1 MPSIQTTLGYDA
13 PLKAR
18 KKEDDERGDF
28 SRGFAA
34 GIDQTQAL
42 GGGLKAW
49 LGSVVGDDA
58 MVESGLDYYQEQMAE
73 AASNAGEVMRIEE
86 IEGMGSLA
94 DYIQYQAGAFLPSL
108 ATTVAG
114 GGIGGF
120 VAKKAAEKKIK
131 STVAERAKDFAEKRV
146 KQDVQKAKRKEL
158 ERRYIRRA
166 GDAAVKNARRKG
178 QAIGAIGTGSAMFT
192 GETTG
197 AIYDETGEISP
208 GVALGAGILG
218 GSLDALVG
226 LRALRKI
233 LPEGRYRQAAD
244 DIGEEISGD
253 PTRFDQVFSALKKS
267 EIGKSAPIEGVTEAM
282 QEYVQEVAIKY
293 VDGNYSDLAG
303 AMAEAVTQ
311 EGALSLYTNAA
322 AAGTVGGA
330 VAGGASDVG
339 GAITNRMRPARPEPR
354 KITIKDESDPEST
367 PDQEPDPDAPQ
378 PEAAPAPEPEPPVS
392 AEEQIRRNL
401 EARERIRE
409 LFEQQQNGELDL
421 GEPVLGD
428 TKMEELEGTQVE
440 YDGVRGFLKKTDQG
454 YFVVTQD
461 EDILVEAGETGR
473 TANALGVRPAE
484 GEVEVEFDNDA
495 TYDGETSTITMRG
508 KKYTY
513 KTANTNE
520 EGEVVSL
527 TATDESGKD
536 ITIRQPE
543 LVERIQRLKAE
554 SEQQVKPQDVVRQPM
569 LAMDDLPVPV
579 QRQFMLD
586 AIEAGET
593 TMPEQVTREEAI
605 SKVNKIPDAD
615 PNQLTLDI
623 ENTAEMAMGVFDNQ
637 PRREKQFQ
645 GEYDDSR
652 FASGPWQQV
661 ERTNQNFGG
670 NRIPLDEAIS
680 RHNNLAGKQID
691 KLGTT
696 DSYSVIALD
705 QENPFPQT
713 AGEYEHK
720 NPDLT
725 STRVS
730 DASDVD
736 QEDYK
741 LTIVDALTAG
751 LPSRVLNYVDS
762 FGLYERSKQVEEYTL
777 GFYVPLT
784 RHIAIDMEDMR
795 ENPGVARN
803 TLVHELGH
811 ALDYAEKI
819 TFTDPNWDVEFFSN
833 EPYKPLQLEMSEL
846 MAEAYDTYTKGG
858 TIGTYLRYPF
868 AYAYTKV
875 KEAQSKSLST
885 RQTAIDNAMSFL
897 KKEVFAQSFALYVGN
912 PKMLAESMPK
922 MYDYMH
928 ELANKEAGDVQAS
941 QEGDG
946 PALSEFDAQP
956 ILRNVQALAASGGA
970 EVNADLG
977 AGQGSGAGI
986 VQEQAGQEVG
996 ATTQE
1001 AGDSGRPAEVD
1012 GAQIVPP
1019 PRRAEPVVDDEA
1031 EQPAES
1037 QSADSQ
1043 AIEGQETTDPTP
1055 EPEDTPAPQEPEPRS
1070 EEEEQLLNKA
1080 VREENKS
1087 KFARVK
1093 TFLRRQLAPGGL
1105 LPESAFKL
1113 KIERDSE
1120 LGAIEIDIASLVG
1133 EFDKAVKEIYGSNPP
1148 DDVVE
1153 NLNSALQNID
1163 EIDKMGINGRV
1174 KDSIVAMR
1182 AYLDKMSVE
1191 YAQIVYDDAVKALGE
1206 GKTESAVAKV
1216 DLLKTI
1222 VGNLGKYVH
1231 RSYRAFDDENWA
1243 KNVPDDVL
1251 NAARKYLEN
1260 RGSDNPEL
1268 VINELLKDGTAYDS
1282 MESMIKESMLG
1293 AKDLSILK
1301 QRKDIAPEIRALLGE
1316 YTDARVNFGKSAT
1329 KMSRLLFNDRF
1340 LRKIKEDG
1348 MGVYLFDRADAPAE
1362 AFTTFAPDGSS
1373 AMAPLSGLKT
1383 TPEIHQAFK
1392 DALDKEQM
1400 SDWYRTVVQYNGM
1413 VKFGKTILAPTT
1425 MSRNYI
1431 SASFF
1436 AVMNGHFNMA
1446 KAREAWSSKSA
1457 IFSNEGEKLA
1467 YVRRLKQ
1474 LGVVYDAPYAGELM
1488 KLLEESRFEV
1498 MQDSDIVKKIPGGE
1512 AVTGKAKSFL
1522 DFMTKLYQYGDDFW
1536 KIIGF
1541 ENEIDILMENKGLS
1555 REQAEPLAAERIRNT
1570 YPTYSMV
1577 GKAGT
1582 WLRRF
1587 PLAGTFVSF
1596 PAEIIRTQFNVMR
1609 YLKQEM
1615 DDPAM
1620 KDVVPR
1626 RIAGAAM
1633 ASAGAYA
1640 LTAALR
1646 DMLDVDED
1654 EDEAVRLLAPPWSAN
1669 SNIAYVGRKDG
1680 NLRYIDL
1687 SALDPYSYFKKPIN
1701 ALLRD
1706 QPFDDAVIQAGQ
1718 ELMTP
1723 FLGEDIAFGAITD
1736 IWQNEKDTGAQVYN
1750 PSDTPANQLADITGH
1765 LFQKLQPG
1773 GVGNLNRMIDALQGD
1788 VSKSGRRYEVDDE
1801 LAAIF
1806 GFRAS
1811 TIDPKISLY
1820 YRAYEFNEAKR
1831 RSTDLLRSTF
1841 RAVNEVSDAELRS
1854 AFQNSSQ
1861 ARREAFEQMIKIVE
1875 ATRRSGLTDSQ
1886 IQKVLRSNGITLKDA
1901 RALLSGD
1908 VTKYNIT
1915 DSTLKS
1921 SIKRA
1926 DFLVGESTAAEFQR
1940 RFRYLQS
1947 LEEE

>member
-197 AIYDETGEISP
+197 AIYDETGELSP

-354 KITIKDESDPEST
+354 KITIKDEPDPEST

-440 YDGVRGFLKKTDQG
+440 YQGVRGFLKKTDQG

-473 TANALGVRPAE
+473 TANSLGVRPAE

-623 ENTAEMAMGVFDNQ
+623 ENTAEMAMT
-637 PRREKQFQ
+637 QFTSSESQ
-645 GEYDDSR
+645 FTGEYDDTR
-652 FASGPWQQV
+652 FASGPWTSV
-661 ERTNQNFGG
+661 NRTD
-670 NRIPLDEAIS
+670 PLGTPLAEGSKTALE
-680 RHNNLAGKQID
+680 RHNNLAGKEIER
-691 KLGTT
+691 LGTT
-696 DSYSVIALD
+696 DTYIPEALD
-705 QENPFPQT
+705 PENPFPQFE
-713 AGEYEHK
+713 GDYEHK
-720 NPDLT
+720 TPFL
-725 STRVS
+725 SSKKIS
-730 DASDVD
+730 DMPEAD
-736 QEDYK
+736 QDAFQIA
-741 LTIVDALTAG
+741 LIDALSAG
-751 LPSRVLNYVDS
+751 LPPRVLNYVDS
-762 FGLYERSKQVEEYTL
+762 FGLYNRSEQRRGGVL
-777 GFYVPLT
+777 GFYVPLS
-784 RHIAIDMEDMR
+784 RHIAIDMEDLNG
-795 ENPGVARN
+795 ESGVGRN
-803 TLVHELGH
+803 TIVHELGH
-811 ALDYAEKI
+811 ALDYGERI
-819 TFTDPNWDVEFFSN
+819 TFNDPNWDVEFSQK
-833 EPYKPLQLEMSEL
+833 EKYQPLMLEMSEI
-846 MAEAYDTYTKGG
+846 MGEAYDAYTSGG
-858 TIGTYLRYPF
+858 TLGTFFRYPF
-868 AYAYTKV
+868 ASAYDAFMQANKKPLSV
-875 KEAQSKSLST
+875 KQQS
-885 RQTAIDNAMSFL
+885 IDDVMSFL

-922 MYDYMH
+922 MYDYMN
-928 ELANKEAGDVQAS
+928 ELANKEASDVQTSNEGDVQ
-941 QEGDG
+941 
-946 PALSEFDAQP
+946 PVSEFDSQP
-956 ILRNVQALAASGGA
+956 ILREVRTPSASRDA
-970 EVNADLG
+970 EVGDNVG
-977 AGQGSGAGI
+977 AGQDGGTGI
-986 VQEQAGQEVG
+986 VQEQAGERVG
-996 ATTQE
+996 SAQTE
-1001 AGDSGRPAEVD
+1001 DGDSGGSVAVEPAVL
-1012 GAQIVPP
+1012 VPP
-1019 PRRAEPVVDDEA
+1019 PRSARVAEPT
-1031 EQPAES
+1031 PAEPET
-1037 QSADSQ
+1037 Q
-1043 AIEGQETTDPTP
+1043 ATEEQAPAEPTP
-1055 EPEDTPAPQEPEPRS
+1055 EPEDIPAPQEPEPRS
-1070 EEEEQLLNKA
+1070 EEEEQLLNEA

-1087 KFARVK
+1087 KFSRVK

-1400 SDWYRTVVQYNGM
+1400 SDWYRTVVQLNGM

-1431 SASFF
+1431 SASLF

-1718 ELMTP
+1718 ELLTP

-1811 TIDPKISLY
+1811 TIDPKVSLY

-1926 DFLVGESTAAEFQR
+1926 DFLVGDSTAAEFQR

>member
-1 MPSIQTTLGYDA
+1 MPSIQTTLGYNA

-18 KKEDDERGDF
+18 KKEEDDRGDF

-34 GIDQTQAL
+34 GVDQTQAL

-49 LGSVVGDDA
+49 LGSVVGDEE

-108 ATTVAG
+108 ATSLAG

-131 STVAERAKDFAEKRV
+131 STVAERAKDFAQKRV

-166 GDAAVKNARRKG
+166 GDAAVKSARRKG

-244 DIGEEISGD
+244 DIGEEISSD

-322 AAGTVGGA
+322 AAGVVGGA

-354 KITIKDESDPEST
+354 KITIKDEPDPEPT

-378 PEAAPAPEPEPPVS
+378 PEAAPAPEPEPAVS

-440 YDGVRGFLKKTDQG
+440 YEGVRGFLKKTDQG

-473 TANALGVRPAE
+473 TANSLGVRPAE

-554 SEQQVKPQDVVRQPM
+554 SEQQVKPEDIINQPM
-569 LAMDDLPVPV
+569 LAMDDLPVPI

-593 TMPEQVTREEAI
+593 SMPEQVTRDDAL

-623 ENTAEMAMGVFDNQ
+623 ENTAEKAITRFTNSGMEVT
-637 PRREKQFQ
+637 
-645 GEYDDSR
+645 GEFEFTRY
-652 FASGPWQQV
+652 ANGPWEQV
-661 ERTNQNFGG
+661 DRTNTGFGDA
-670 NRIPLDEAIS
+670 RVPVADAIQ
-680 RHNNLAGKQID
+680 RHNNLAGKQIE

-696 DSYSVIALD
+696 DIYIPEALD
-705 QENPFPQT
+705 PENPFPQMD
-713 AGEYEHK
+713 GGYEHITK
-720 NPDLT
+720 EVISQLPAT
-725 STRVS
+725 
-730 DASDVD
+730 AS
-736 QEDYK
+736 QEDQDN
-741 LTIVDALTAG
+741 LNLALIDVLSAG
-751 LPSRVLNYVDS
+751 LPARVLNYVDS
-762 FGLYERSKQVEEYTL
+762 FGVYERSKQKREGIL
-777 GFYVPLT
+777 GFYVPSV
-784 RHIAIDMEDMR
+784 RHLAIDLQDLR
-795 ENPGVARN
+795 ENPGVGRN
-803 TLVHELGH
+803 TVVHELGH
-811 ALDYAEKI
+811 ALDFNENI
-819 TFTDPNWDVEFFSN
+819 TSTDPNWDVEFSQK
-833 EPYKPLQLEMSEL
+833 EKYQPLLLEMSDI
-846 MAEAYDTYTKGG
+846 MGEAYDVYVEGG
-858 TIGTYLRYPF
+858 MLGTYFSYPF
-868 AYAYTKV
+868 AYAYDRYK
-875 KEAQSKSLST
+875 KAADKSLT
-885 RQTAIDNAMSFL
+885 VRQQAIDNAMDFL

-912 PKMLAESMPK
+912 PKLLAEKMPK
-922 MYDYMH
+922 MYDYMN
-928 ELANKEAGDVQAS
+928 ELAKKEASDVQTS
-941 QEGDG
+941 NEGDG
-946 PALSEFDAQP
+946 AAQTQPSPDGILPKIRPSAPSRTDAVDD
-956 ILRNVQALAASGGA
+956 NT
-970 EVNADLG
+970 G
-977 AGQGSGAGI
+977 AGQGGGASA
-986 VQEQAGQEVG
+986 VQEQASEVMG
-996 ATTQE
+996 GTE
-1001 AGDSGRPAEVD
+1001 REDGDSGGSADLEPQILITPVRRRRQQEPEPAEPEVQ
-1012 GAQIVPP
+1012 AT
-1019 PRRAEPVVDDEA
+1019 E
-1031 EQPAES
+1031 EQAPAE
-1037 QSADSQ
+1037 
-1043 AIEGQETTDPTP
+1043 PTP

-1070 EEEEQLLNKA
+1070 EEEEQLLNEA

-1120 LGAIEIDIASLVG
+1120 LGAIEIDIGSLVG
-1133 EFDKAVKEIYGSNPP
+1133 EFDKAVKETYGSNPP

-1383 TPEIHQAFK
+1383 TPEIHQAFR

-1400 SDWYRTVVQYNGM
+1400 SDWYRTVVQLNGM

-1431 SASFF
+1431 SASLF

-1474 LGVVYDAPYAGELM
+1474 LGGVDDAPYAGELM

-1498 MQDSDIVKKIPGGE
+1498 MQESDLVKKIPGGE
-1512 AVTGKAKSFL
+1512 AATGKAKAFL

-1626 RIAGAAM
+1626 RIAGLTM

-1773 GVGNLNRMIDALQGD
+1773 AVGNLNRMIDALQGD
-1788 VSKSGRRYEVDDE
+1788 ISKSGRRYEVDDE

-1811 TIDPKISLY
+1811 TIDPKVSLY

-1886 IQKVLRSNGITLKDA
+1886 IQKVLRSNGITLKDTK
-1901 RALLSGD
+1901 ALLSGD